1 MVSAEK
7 RYVIRKR
14 RQRSHKDSNHL
25 SFYQKFFGM
34 LLVACLV
41 FPTVSAKPTN
51 PCKKTQYWIEKEDG
65 TTECIDCQTCPPGQ
79 TASPECGNSKPL
91 PSNTMGHC
99 VACQLGRS
107 FSNEHSTSVCT
118 PCSYCTKDQ
127 VVIKNCSRQADIECG
142 KRCYSKDRYYDAS
155 KGDCLKCSKCCND
168 DQDVEEDECKGKLGS
183 QSSMICSFHSS
194 VNRCSIKSTP
204 KFVPQSTNE
213 SSQSSAPTMS
223 LSSHTV
229 TTGANASEGYRLKNI
244 TQPRVHGQFASKS
257 NDHDDSYTLIIV
269 TAVVLVLVLVLLIV
283 VGMCL
288 LWFCKSRPPKHSSVN
303 PDGLGTCKK
312 KRTEVHY
319 NCGSVQVELSKPL
332 LESDGKACTSSCQN
346 AEKLVIKSD
355 SKPLRDL
362 LNSSEQEEICELLDA
377 PICGKLPY
385 EAIARWYGASHTR
398 IKARFQD
405 GKSEAV
411 ITWLVAE
418 KPELT
423 VGEFATVVKEKGRRT
438 DAADKL
444 KAFDAKA
451 TKESTDAA

>member
-1 MVSAEK
+1 M
-7 RYVIRKR
+7 
-14 RQRSHKDSNHL
+14 
-25 SFYQKFFGM
+25 FFGM

-118 PCSYCTKDQ
+118 PCSYCAKDQ

-168 DQDVEEDECKGKLGS
+168 DQDVEEDE
-183 QSSMICSFHSS
+183 F
-194 VNRCSIKSTP
+194 
-204 KFVPQSTNE
+204 
-213 SSQSSAPTMS
+213 
-223 LSSHTV
+223 
-229 TTGANASEGYRLKNI
+229 
-244 TQPRVHGQFASKS
+244 
-257 NDHDDSYTLIIV
+257 
-269 TAVVLVLVLVLLIV
+269 TAVVLVLVLLFV

-288 LWFCKSRPPKHSSVN
+288 LWFCKLRPPKHSSVN
-303 PDGLGTCKK
+303 P
-312 KRTEVHY
+312 
-319 NCGSVQVELSKPL
+319 
-332 LESDGKACTSSCQN
+332 
-346 AEKLVIKSD
+346 D

-377 PICGKLPY
+377 PVCGKLPY
-385 EAIARWYGASHTR
+385 EAIARWYGATHNK
-398 IKARFQD
+398 IKARLQE

-411 ITWLVAE
+411 IEWLVAE
-418 KPELT
+418 RPELT
-423 VGEFATVVKEKGRRT
+423 VGEFATVVKEKARRT

-451 TKESTDAA
+451 TKESIDAA